1 MIDTALLKQAV
12 GDLEEARAMELLGTF
27 LEETPDAADARE
39 VLASF
44 QQGMDI
50 VGERFGSGQYFVG
63 DLVFA
68 GSLLAEA
75 VEKLKPLLGF
85 GSGDFS
91 AGTVVLGTVAGD
103 IHYIGKN
110 LFKTMLEAANFRVID
125 IGIDQAPPAFV
136 NAAAAYA
143 PDIIGL
149 SGLLST
155 AVDSMRETVEAL
167 KAAGLRRRSK
177 VYIGGSIVNR
187 SVCQYTGADAFS
199 TNAYEAVQ
207 VCKHWMLERKT
218 GG

>member
-12 GDLEEARAMELLGTF
+12 GDLEDVRALELLNAF
-27 LEETPDAADARE
+27 LAETPDAVAARE
-39 VLASF
+39 VLAAF

-85 GSGDFS
+85 GSGSFS

-125 IGIDQAPPAFV
+125 IGIDQPPQAFV
-136 NAAAAYA
+136 NAAGLYM

-167 KAAGLRRRSK
+167 KAAGLRRHMK
-177 VYIGGSIVNR
+177 IYIGGSIVNR
-187 SVCQYTGADAFS
+187 SVCEYVAADAFS

-207 VCKHWMLERKT
+207 QCRRWTRK
-218 GG
+218 